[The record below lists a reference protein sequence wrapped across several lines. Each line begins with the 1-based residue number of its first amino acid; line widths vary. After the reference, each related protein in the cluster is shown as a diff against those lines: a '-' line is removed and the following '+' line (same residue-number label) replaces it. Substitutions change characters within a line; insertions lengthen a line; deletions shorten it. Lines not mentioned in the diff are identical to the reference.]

1 MNFLKLKRNKKPL
14 TPNKMQDQFMRIAM
28 AQLRPAYPFRPQR
41 NAVAAKMWVRF
52 LERKAMAQWYKDQE
66 ANL

>member
-1 MNFLKLKRNKKPL
+1 MR
-14 TPNKMQDQFMRIAM
+14 DQFIRIAM

-41 NAVAAKMWVRF
+41 SAVAAKMWVRF
-52 LERKAMAQWYKDQE
+52 LERKAMKQWFKDQE

>member
-1 MNFLKLKRNKKPL
+1 MR
-14 TPNKMQDQFMRIAM
+14 DQFIRIAM

-52 LERKAMAQWYKDQE
+52 LERKAMKQWFKDQE